1 MSVDER
7 LRRGLRE
14 AAAAPHVDTD
24 AALVEVENMN
34 TQVKTRRGTLLG
46 VAAAA
51 AVVAGLVWGPGLLD
65 TLDSGSDTTV
75 AGPTMGP
82 AEVLAAYE
90 EARNARDFDALRAL
104 YADGAVITS
113 HPLDSGDPPVADVDE
128 VMALEETI
136 MPSGTQSWFVEVE
149 VSGDQ
154 ATFTQLIRLRDGC
167 YSTPGDQVTVADGK
181 ITSYT
186 WAETRAVQPC
196 TPEQLA
202 EAGAQE

>member
-24 AALVEVENMN
+24 AALVEVETMS
-34 TQVKTRRGTLLG
+34 TQVKTRRGILLG

-51 AVVAGLVWGPGLLD
+51 AAVAGLVWGPGLLD
-65 TLDSGSDTTV
+65 TLGGVSDTPV

-90 EARNARDFDALRAL
+90 EARNARDFDAMRAL
-104 YADGAVITS
+104 YADDAVITG
-113 HPLDSGDPPVADVDE
+113 HPMDDGESPRTADVNE
-128 VMALEETI
+128 VMLLEESV
-136 MPSGTQSWFVEVE
+136 PSAAQSWFVEVE

-154 ATFTQLIRLRDGC
+154 ATFTQLFRWNGC
-167 YSTPGDQVTVADGK
+167 HSTPGDQVTVTDGK

-186 WAETRAVQPC
+186 WAATRAMGPC

-202 EAGAQE
+202 EAGVQE